1 MAHKTE
7 RENLVMA
14 AIGDGRISASSKQ
27 MWMNALASDPHG
39 HNKMLLDSLSP
50 GLVPTAKAHARQ
62 GEDGQLPADVAYA
75 YAQIVGA
82 PHDGPVQA
90 MQHTNRSAKP
100 AINYRRPPDTSSI
113 PEVAAAEEALYAEVA
128 WKLGPRLRDGVEP
141 PKRKAEHFHDAAAP
155 YVAMNAD
162 GTGQW
167 LDPGREE
174 RERSMRAQS
183 LQEQARVAEQKQ
195 REQESLREFLEGR

>member
-1 MAHKTE
+1 MHLTTDQCKPCNIQTGP
-7 RENLVMA
+7 RSRQLT
-14 AIGDGRISASSKQ
+14 IGD
-27 MWMNALASDPHG
+27 
-39 HNKMLLDSLSP
+39 
-50 GLVPTAKAHARQ
+50 
-62 GEDGQLPADVAYA
+62 
-75 YAQIVGA
+75 
-82 PHDGPVQA
+82 
-90 MQHTNRSAKP
+90 
-100 AINYRRPPDTSSI
+100 PPDTSSI